1 MTVGQLKTANKMME
15 QIQELEEFIKA
26 FKEPYMNCIRAS
38 SFGTNNMDCSQTMII
53 HSDSELH
60 NLILNHCNSEL
71 VRLKEEF
78 QNL

>member
-1 MTVGQLKTANKMME
+1 ME
-15 QIQELEEFIKA
+15 QIQEFEDYIKA

-38 SFGTNNMDCSQTMII
+38 SFGTNNMDCGQTIII
-53 HSDSELH
+53 HSDSKLH

-71 VRLKEEF
+71 ERLREEF

>member
-1 MTVGQLKTANKMME
+1 MTREQLKTANKKME
-15 QIQELEEFIKA
+15 EIQELEEFIRA

-38 SFGTNNMDCSQTMII
+38 SFGTNNMDCGQTMIV

-60 NLILNHCNSEL
+60 NLILNHFNLEL
-71 VRLKEEF
+71 VRLREEF